1 MTQDAIAPLP
11 TMKIVRRIRA
21 VMHHF
26 PAFFCDMGIREGGSH
41 QFRVGSLGAIGKRR
55 THLTPVI
62 FKGNGIKK
70 PLTIGKGQKVAL
82 IM

>member
-62 FKGNGIKK
+62 FKGNGIKNPSPSVRGRK
-70 PLTIGKGQKVAL
+70 LL
-82 IM
+82 WLC